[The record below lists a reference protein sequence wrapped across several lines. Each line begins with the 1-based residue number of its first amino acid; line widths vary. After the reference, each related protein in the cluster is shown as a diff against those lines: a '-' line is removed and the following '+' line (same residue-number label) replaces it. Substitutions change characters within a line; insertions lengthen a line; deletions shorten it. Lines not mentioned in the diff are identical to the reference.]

1 MVVEIKFRVRQL
13 YATYNAADS
22 AFVFQEYFGE
32 LTIYAIVG
40 YHIAFEQT
48 LNLTKKMPFFKRK
61 SLKPIYGKNFYLKKA
76 LKKYLKNIK
85 EKVLKKILNIFH

>member
-1 MVVEIKFRVRQL
+1 MDFRLSKIFRFFFVVVEIKFRVRQL

-48 LNLTKKMPFFKRK
+48 LNLTKKNAIFQTEVVKTD
-61 SLKPIYGKNFYLKKA
+61 LWKKC
-76 LKKYLKNIK
+76 LIKKKQ
-85 EKVLKKILNIFH
+85 KKHI